1 MSGLLG
7 SLFFD
12 GEQRVR
18 QSGSEENDESKKGVV
33 LVSQVKADFVASRKR
48 AALESRIKAICASWF
63 VPAYLR
69 LQEHQYIIELKTVLR
84 TAYHICF
91 GDNLRFTEPSSAF
104 ESSLR
109 CRKTKSGPQDTRV
122 CTVMLTVKSE
132 FVTAG
137 MFRVFGEETAELSIV
152 AISEPYKQKV

>member
-1 MSGLLG
+1 MGRGLEPVVMSGLLG

-18 QSGSEENDESKKGVV
+18 QSGSF
-33 LVSQVKADFVASRKR
+33 A
-48 AALESRIKAICASWF
+48 
-63 VPAYLR
+63 
-69 LQEHQYIIELKTVLR
+69 
-84 TAYHICF
+84 
-91 GDNLRFTEPSSAF
+91 EPSSAF

-132 FVTAG
+132 FVTVG

-152 AISEPYKQKV
+152 AISEPYKQKIPTERDKPKWSYK